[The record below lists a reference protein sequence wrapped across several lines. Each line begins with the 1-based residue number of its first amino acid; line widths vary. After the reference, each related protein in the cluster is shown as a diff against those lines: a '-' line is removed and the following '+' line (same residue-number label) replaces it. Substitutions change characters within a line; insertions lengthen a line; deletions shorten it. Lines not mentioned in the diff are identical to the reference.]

1 MQESKSATTEAIA
14 PVTETTSVLTENNR
28 EQNLQKPPTQLEPEI
43 LKTKV
48 SVNQSQQNIATSQ
61 KIVIDVKPEAK
72 TNNVVKIISAPIE
85 KNVENN
91 KRKSKNS
98 SEKKMK
104 REISLVLEATPKKC
118 IGYVGFANLP
128 NQVYRKA
135 VKSGF
140 NFNLMVVGES
150 GLGKSTLINSMFLT
164 DIYSNCKSKDEQ
176 SSAISLSKLPQTL
189 KVQEHKV
196 KLVENDVHLA
206 LTVVDTP
213 GMIILVIQF
222 SKEYISD

>member
-1 MQESKSATTEAIA
+1 MQESKSAPTEATI
-14 PVTETTSVLTENNR
+14 PVTETTSVLTENTG
-28 EQNLQKPPTQLEPEI
+28 EQNLEKPPTQPEPEI
-43 LKTKV
+43 LKSKV
-48 SVNQSQQNIATSQ
+48 SVNQSQENVGTSQ

-164 DIYSNCKSKDEQ
+164 DIYLSCKSKEEQ
-176 SSAISLSKLPQTL
+176 SSVPSLSKLPQTL
-189 KVQEHKV
+189 KIQEHKV

-206 LTVVDTP
+206 LTVIDTP
-213 GMIILVIQF
+213 GMIILVLQF
-222 SKEYISD
+222 SRE